1 MGTLGIRRASR
12 GRVRN
17 RYAWWL
23 ANLVFIVL
31 SLRLSAQEGLA
42 RDLTIGLASE
52 TTSLDPH
59 FYNSASNGNQLW
71 HLYDRLVVSAS
82 DDPTKNLPQLALS
95 WRLVDETT
103 WEFSLRHG
111 VTFHDG
117 TPFTA
122 DDVIFTVQR
131 IPTVKNS
138 PASFITYVNHIAK
151 TEKIDDYTLQIQTT
165 AAYPFL
171 LADLGLI
178 PIVSRKLHA
187 EATTGDFNSGRLALG
202 TGPYRLIKW
211 APGDAM
217 ELARNPDWWGPKQAW
232 DRVMMRPIAS
242 DPARLAALLSGSVD
256 LIEQVAIAD
265 LPRVRA
271 DPRLTLVSVPGFR
284 TMYIFPDSTRDAPP
298 WLFDEH
304 GHELGKNPLKDV
316 RVRRAI
322 SMAIDRQAIVDRIMD
337 GEASAANQLCS
348 PACGGGAHELEPLPY
363 DPEAA
368 RRLLADA
375 GYPNG
380 WSMTLHGLKGA
391 TANDDKV
398 ALSVAQ
404 YLNRIGIAVNVEA
417 LPINVFGPRA
427 TAREYSFILSY
438 FDAGF
443 AAYSLRM
450 TMMTYDTVKGQGVF
464 NRMRYSNPDV
474 DRLAGAALTTLD
486 DVVRDKLTAAAMTVA
501 MRDVALIPLI
511 SVNNTWAVRR
521 ERLNFTGALSARTV
535 AMYATPAR

>member
-1 MGTLGIRRASR
+1 MVRTRC
-12 GRVRN
+12 GR
-17 RYAWWL
+17 WL
-23 ANLVFIVL
+23 AGLLLATLCLTF
-31 SLRLSAQEGLA
+31 SARKGQAL
-42 RDLTIGLASE
+42 DLTIGLASE

-59 FYNSASNGNQLW
+59 FYNSSSNGNQLL
-71 HLYDRLVVSAS
+71 HLYDRLVISAP
-82 DDPTKNLPQLALS
+82 DDPAKNLPQLALS

-103 WEFSLRHG
+103 WEFSLRHD

-122 DDVIFTVQR
+122 DDVIFTIQR

-151 TEKIDDYTLQIQTT
+151 IERTDDYTLRIQTT
-165 AAYPFL
+165 EAYPFL

-202 TGPYRLIKW
+202 TGPYRLIRW
-211 APGDAM
+211 TPGDAM
-217 ELARNPDWWGPKQAW
+217 ELARNPDWWGPQQPW
-232 DRVMMRPIAS
+232 DRVLMRPIAS

-271 DPRLTLVSVPGFR
+271 DPRLALVSVPGFR
-284 TMYIFPDSTRDAPP
+284 VMYLFPDSTRDTPP

-304 GHELGKNPLKDV
+304 GHELGRNPLKDV

-322 SMAIDRQAIVDRIMD
+322 SMAIDRRAIVDRIMD
-337 GEASAANQLCS
+337 GEAGAANQLCS
-348 PACGGGAHELEPLPY
+348 PACGGGAHELEPIAY

-368 RRLLADA
+368 RRLLTEA

-404 YLNRIGIAVNVEA
+404 YLNRIGIAVSVEA

-450 TMMTYDTVKGQGVF
+450 TMMTYDTAKGQGVF

-486 DVVRDKLTAAAMTVA
+486 DVARDRLTAEAMTVA

-521 ERLNFTGALSARTV
+521 ERLSFTGALAARTV

>member
-1 MGTLGIRRASR
+1 MVRTRC
-12 GRVRN
+12 GR
-17 RYAWWL
+17 WL
-23 ANLVFIVL
+23 AGLLLATLCLTF
-31 SLRLSAQEGLA
+31 SARKGQAL
-42 RDLTIGLASE
+42 DLTIGLASE
-52 TTSLDPH
+52 TASLDPH
-59 FYNSASNGNQLW
+59 FYNSSSNGNQLL
-71 HLYDRLVVSAS
+71 HLYDRLVISAP
-82 DDPTKNLPQLALS
+82 DDPAKNLPQLALS

-103 WEFSLRHG
+103 WEFSLRHD

-122 DDVIFTVQR
+122 DDVIFTIQR

-138 PASFITYVNHIAK
+138 PASFITYVKHIAK
-151 TEKIDDYTLQIQTT
+151 IERTDDYTLRIQTT
-165 AAYPFL
+165 EAYPFL

-202 TGPYRLIKW
+202 TGPYRLIRW
-211 APGDAM
+211 TPGDAM
-217 ELARNPDWWGPKQAW
+217 ELARNPDWWGPQQPW
-232 DRVMMRPIAS
+232 DRVLMRPIAS

-271 DPRLTLVSVPGFR
+271 DPPLALVSVPGFR
-284 TMYIFPDSTRDAPP
+284 VMYLFPDSTRDTPP

-304 GHELGKNPLKDV
+304 GHELGRNPLKDV

-322 SMAIDRQAIVDRIMD
+322 SMAIDRRAIVDRIMD
-337 GEASAANQLCS
+337 GEAGAANQLCS
-348 PACGGGAHELEPLPY
+348 PACGGGAHELEPIAY

-368 RRLLADA
+368 RRLLTEA

-404 YLNRIGIAVNVEA
+404 YLNRIGIAVSVEA

-450 TMMTYDTVKGQGVF
+450 TMMTYDTAKGQGVF

-486 DVVRDKLTAAAMTVA
+486 DVARDRLTAEAMTVA

-521 ERLNFTGALSARTV
+521 ERLSFTGALAARTV